1 MYASRV
7 GCRGSAC
14 GGTSRFGRSSCSEA
28 LPLDVAKG
36 SVGLPED
43 TGGGFSRGSV
53 EPEAST
59 SLAVGATMS
68 VGTRSEF
75 HGVLFS
81 HVVDLPE
88 QQPPPPFLGFAML
101 RPIRVPDLLAGCK
114 FQFAYTDPNAVR
126 GQVAVV
132 VRAGFMVP
140 VGIVGGMVRG
150 VRTVEGRRVLCQSA
164 LRAISQS
171 SVLDSSMQRTFD
183 PVLNLVSMTTA
194 IRVERALMLSAIPY

>member
-150 VRTVEGRRVLCQSA
+150 VRTVEGRRVVCQCPSA

-171 SVLDSSMQRTFD
+171 SVLDSSTNVRSRI
-183 PVLNLVSMTTA
+183 LNLVSMS
-194 IRVERALMLSAIPY
+194 L